1 MPSPQYPA
9 PVRVVLA
16 DDHDLV
22 RSGVRALLGQV
33 PGVEVVGEARDGGEL
48 VDLVERLRPDV
59 AMTDLS
65 MPGTDGLSAIA
76 TLHERHPQ
84 VRLLV
89 LSMHDEVETVRRAV
103 ASGAS
108 GYLMKDAPAS
118 ELQEAIQSVVA
129 TGRYFSPALVMRLQ
143 QPQPPAIDEQL
154 TARQIEILRLIAQG
168 KASKEIAFELGLS
181 PKTVDVHRARIM
193 ERLAINDIAS
203 LTRYA
208 IRQGL
213 VTP

>member
-1 MPSPQYPA
+1 MLSAQIPS

-33 PGVEVVGEARDGGEL
+33 RGVEVVGEARDGGEMVAL
-48 VDLVERLRPDV
+48 VDRLLPDI

-65 MPGTDGLSAIA
+65 MPGVDGLSAIA
-76 TLHERHPQ
+76 EVHARHPQ

-89 LSMHDEVETVRRAV
+89 LSMHDEVEMIRKAM
-103 ASGAS
+103 AGGAS

-118 ELQEAIQSVVA
+118 ELEEAIHSVMT
-129 TGRYFSPALVMRLQ
+129 TGRYLNTALVRRLQ
-143 QPQPPAIDEQL
+143 QPQAPAASEQL

-168 KASKEIAFELGLS
+168 KASKEIAYELGLS